1 MTHIDMNAL
10 LDRAERRAEGTTWMK
25 RLTLFMQAVTEDR
38 VMQLSLGLA
47 FASLWLTLAFGDF
60 TFLLL
65 LPAAIV
71 AVRRFRRLEQ
81 TFAPHDDDWL

>member
-10 LDRAERRAEGTTWMK
+10 LDRAERRAEGATWMK
-25 RLTLFMQAVTEDR
+25 RVTLFMQAVTEDR

-71 AVRRFRRLEQ
+71 AVKRFRRLEQ
-81 TFAPHDDDWL
+81 TLAPHDDDWL